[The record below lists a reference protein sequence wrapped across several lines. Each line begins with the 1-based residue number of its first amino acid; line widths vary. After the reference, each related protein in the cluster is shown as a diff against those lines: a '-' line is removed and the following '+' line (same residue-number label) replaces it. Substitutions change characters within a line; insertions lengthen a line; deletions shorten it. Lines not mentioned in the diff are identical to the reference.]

1 MRRILEVA
9 THGAALSIRGA
20 LVEVRLPDREP
31 VTVPVADL
39 ECLVLEAEATAL
51 TGFVL
56 ERLAEEGVPV
66 VVCRRHQP
74 IGWLTSL
81 AAHERVT
88 ARQEAQVGASQPLR
102 KRLWAALIEA
112 KVANQASVLAMA
124 GREADAVRLRFLAD
138 NVRSGDPDNKEAQAA
153 SVYWQSLF
161 GSDFRRDRHGAGV
174 NVVLN
179 YGYTVLRAMTARQLA
194 ASGLLP
200 SLGLAHRSARDGL
213 ALADDLMEPLRPAI
227 DAAILG
233 MADRDPDR
241 AAGLGLGVEERRV
254 LVAAL
259 ADGRVFLNREPFS
272 PSEGLR
278 RMVSGLVESFEHGK
292 ALLPVPRIQR
302 P

>member
-1 MRRILEVA
+1 MRRILEIA
-9 THGAALSIRGA
+9 TRGAALAVDGA
-20 LVEVRLPDREP
+20 LIEVRIPERQP

-39 ECLVLEAEATAL
+39 ECLLLETEATAL
-51 TGFVL
+51 TGAVL

-74 IGWLTSL
+74 VGWLTSL

-88 ARQEAQVGASQPLR
+88 ARQEAQMAATLPLR
-102 KRLWAALIEA
+102 KRLWAELIEA
-112 KVANQASVLAMA
+112 KVANQATVLAMA
-124 GREADAVRLRFLAD
+124 GRDGDAARLRFLAD

-153 SVYWQSLF
+153 TVYWRSLF
-161 GSDFRRDRHGAGV
+161 GPDFRRDRHGGGV
-174 NVVLN
+174 NVALN
-179 YGYTVLRAMTARQLA
+179 YGYTVLRAMTARQIA
-194 ASGLLP
+194 ATGLLP

-213 ALADDLMEPLRPAI
+213 ALADDVMEPLRPVV

-233 MADRDPDR
+233 MADGDPER
-241 AAGLGLGVEERRV
+241 AAGLGLGAEDRRS

-259 ADGRVFLNREPFS
+259 SDGRVFLTREPFS
-272 PSEGLR
+272 PSEALR

>member
-1 MRRILEVA
+1 MRRVLEVS
-9 THGAALSIRGA
+9 THGASLAVKGA
-20 LVEVRLPDREP
+20 LVEVRLPEREP
-31 VTVPVADL
+31 VTIPVADL
-39 ECLVLEAEATAL
+39 ECLLLETEATAL
-51 TGFVL
+51 TGAVL

-74 IGWLTSL
+74 VGWLTSL
-81 AAHERVT
+81 PAHERVT

-102 KRLWAALIEA
+102 KRLWAMLIEA

-161 GSDFRRDRHGAGV
+161 GSDFRRDRHGGGV
-174 NVVLN
+174 NVLLN
-179 YGYTVLRAMTARQLA
+179 YGYTVLRAMTARQVA

-233 MADRDPDR
+233 MADGDPER

-259 ADGRVFLNREPFS
+259 ADGRVYLNRESFS

-278 RMVSGLVESFEHGK
+278 CMVSGLVESFEHGK